1 MAAEGAGPS
10 GLTSNRRP
18 DCPDLA
24 IDDQVIF
31 VKLVCRTQEEISE
44 NASDADRLNP
54 EKAFNNAAIKKS
66 VFRAVLKTEAI
77 CKELSDWHDPD
88 KVLLERLEI
97 AGLGNAARSGAR
109 GGATATDATTE
120 STGQTSGKQG
130 ASAKMKQPRAANPTA
145 IHTDMA
151 DSLFKRLQK
160 YTKNPKLFHNRLANS
175 MHTFVLAHFTTVV
188 LDVSNCLF
196 AMLVNDAFFGS
207 FGIML
212 HACTRS

>member
-10 GLTSNRRP
+10 GLTSNRRSG
-18 DCPDLA
+18 CPDLA
-24 IDDQVIF
+24 IDDQVIL
-31 VKLVCRTQEEISE
+31 VKLVYGTQEEISE

-54 EKAFNNAAIKKS
+54 EKAFNNAAIKKA
-66 VFRAVLKTEAI
+66 VLRAVLKTEAI
-77 CKELSDWHDPD
+77 CKEFRDWHDPD

-97 AGLGNAARSGAR
+97 AGLGNAARSGDR
-109 GGATATDATTE
+109 EGATDASTK
-120 STGQTSGKQG
+120 STGQTSGKKG
-130 ASAKMKQPRAANPTA
+130 ASAKKKQPRAANPTA

-160 YTKNPKLFHNRLANS
+160 YTKNPKNYHNWLANG
-175 MHTFVLAHFTTVV
+175 MHMFVVAHFTTVV

-196 AMLVNDAFFGS
+196 AMLVNNAFFGS